1 MGVSQLGGVMAEEG
15 EGRPAGTAF
24 AYRKWPVGYLG
35 FPCSEQNPVPLLEL
49 ESQGDMDAVDFL

>member
-1 MGVSQLGGVMAEEG
+1 MAEEG
-15 EGRPAGTAF
+15 EGRTDGTAF